1 MAKEATARGLVESGE
16 RSRAESGDE
25 RDEEMR
31 DDDVVSDFFSV
42 SEAWRRPS
50 AIRPAL
56 CILRKT

>member
-1 MAKEATARGLVESGE
+1 MESGE